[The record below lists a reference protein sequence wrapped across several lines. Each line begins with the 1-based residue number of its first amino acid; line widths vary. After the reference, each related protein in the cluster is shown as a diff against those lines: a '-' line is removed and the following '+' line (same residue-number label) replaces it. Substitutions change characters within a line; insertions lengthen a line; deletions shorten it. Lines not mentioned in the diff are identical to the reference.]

1 MCNDIIQ
8 KFSFRIV
15 KNYLTIFCFDIE
27 LQQWKLTSKTC
38 GEENGTEIFNSDGTI
53 TVLVRF

>member
-1 MCNDIIQ
+1 M
-8 KFSFRIV
+8 KFKPFGIL
-15 KNYLTIFCFDIE
+15 KNYLTIFYFDIE

>member
-1 MCNDIIQ
+1 M
-8 KFSFRIV
+8 KFKPFRIL
-15 KNYLTIFCFDIE
+15 KNYLTIFYFDIE
-27 LQQWKLTSKTC
+27 LQQWKLTRKTC